1 MVGLINSNLSFEF
14 KRLVWRAF
22 LYYLIVS
29 DKRVLFIVL
38 SMFEKILS
46 DKKMKPLLLQEK
58 I

>member
-1 MVGLINSNLSFEF
+1 MVGLINLNLSFEF

-29 DKRVLFIVL
+29 DKRVLFIAL